1 MRIALFSPLNPV
13 RTGISDYTEEMLF
26 QLAKYFDIEVYID
39 QSYTPTNKK
48 IQSHFKIIPFD
59 IQKFNPSEYDEIV
72 YHIGNDYPS
81 NRCAYEALK
90 KYPGIVVLHD
100 YVLQGFYAERFS
112 ETRDFNEYQQL
123 LRKHYFEK
131 GEEIARNIAKP
142 MSAPIWETEESF
154 LYPLNEEI
162 VEYAKALIV
171 HSNFVKERIQK
182 TTKKPV
188 VKINQHGYSI
198 KTFDTDKIRKELGI
212 GREGILVLSTGF
224 VSKNR
229 RYNLIL
235 SALSEMKNP
244 KLKYVITGKDRGN
257 ILDNIMQDNYDN
269 VILKG
274 HLSLEELEG
283 LIDAS
288 DICINLRYPTMGES
302 SASLLRMMG
311 YGKPILVTN
320 FGSYAEIPD
329 YCVIRINPDI
339 DEKEMIKRFVNELI
353 SDVDFRLSVG
363 REASEYVKEECSIEK
378 CTEEYARFI
387 KEQSKR

>member
-1 MRIALFSPLNPV
+1 MKIALFSPLNPI

-26 QLAKYFDIEVYID
+26 QLAKYFDIDVYIG
-39 QSYTPTNKK
+39 QGYTPTNKE
-48 IQSHFKIIPFD
+48 IRSHFKIIPFD
-59 IQKFNPSEYDEIV
+59 AQKFNPSEYDEIV
-72 YHIGNDYPS
+72 YHIGNDYPN
-81 NRCAYEALK
+81 NRSAYEALK

-112 ETRDFNEYQQL
+112 ETKDFNEYLQL
-123 LRKHYFEK
+123 LKKYYFKK
-131 GEEIARNIAKP
+131 GEEIARNVAEP

-154 LYPLNEEI
+154 EYPLNEEI

-171 HSNFVKERIQK
+171 HSNLVKERIQRV
-182 TTKKPV
+182 TKKPV
-188 VKINQHGYSI
+188 VKINQHGYSV
-198 KTFDTDKIRKELGI
+198 KTFDTDKVRSELGI
-212 GREGILVLSTGF
+212 DKEGILVLSTGF

-235 SALSEMKNP
+235 PTLSEMKNP
-244 KLKYVITGKDRGN
+244 KLKYVITGKDRGH
-257 ILDNIMQDNYDN
+257 ILDDIMQDDYDH

-274 HLSLEELEG
+274 HLSLGKLEG
-283 LIDAS
+283 LISAS

-320 FGSYAEIPD
+320 FGSYTEIPD
-329 YCVIRINPDI
+329 YCVIKINPDI
-339 DEKEMIKRFVNELI
+339 DEKEMIKRFVNALI

-363 REASEYVKEECSIEK
+363 REAREYVERECSIEK

-387 KEQSKR
+387 KEQ